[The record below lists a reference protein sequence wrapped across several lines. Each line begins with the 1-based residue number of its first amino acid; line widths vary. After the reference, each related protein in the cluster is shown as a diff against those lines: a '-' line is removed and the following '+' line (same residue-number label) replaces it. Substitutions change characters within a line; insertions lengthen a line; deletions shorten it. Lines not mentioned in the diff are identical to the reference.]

1 MITVTSNNYYINEYA
16 RLINRITLDDEHI
29 DNLVERIALKAET
42 AKADNKKQ
50 IAFVAA
56 AVAVAALGAKFLLD
70 VNKKK

>member
-1 MITVTSNNYYINEYA
+1 M
-16 RLINRITLDDEHI
+16 NRIRLDDEHI
-29 DNLVERIALKAET
+29 DNLVEKIALKAET
-42 AKADNKKQ
+42 AKTDNKKQ

>member
-29 DNLVERIALKAET
+29 DNLVERIVLKAEA

-56 AVAVAALGAKFLLD
+56 AVAVVALGAKFLLD

>member
-16 RLINRITLDDEHI
+16 RLINRITLDDEHL
-29 DNLVERIALKAET
+29 DNLGERFALKAET